1 MTVSKYE
8 GQKQKTETLR
18 NRFFTRSLTHQSP
31 TFELAKEWNEHLGC
45 FLNFHCTLRHD
56 FGHGIYLWQ
65 AMAYK
70 HCTSCSTSDCGPQ
83 NLRMKHLE
91 LAAAVNTQ
99 GEIKD
104 LDLRFSWANFLLIA
118 LMSQKKSQN

>member
-1 MTVSKYE
+1 MNILAVFSTSIVLLDMT
-8 GQKQKTETLR
+8 
-18 NRFFTRSLTHQSP
+18 
-31 TFELAKEWNEHLGC
+31 
-45 FLNFHCTLRHD
+45 

-65 AMAYK
+65 AK

-104 LDLRFSWANFLLIA
+104 LDLSFS
-118 LMSQKKSQN
+118 